1 LVSAREAIHRVRA
14 IQLVGTD
21 DPGYLSAMADQALAH
36 RHYGP
41 KEDQSAT
48 YHVSG
53 RVESAARAWLS
64 ARVPLLPERVIAAD
78 VLYRDARAYER
89 LSLELDA
96 VEGRDGIPARV
107 YEVKFT
113 SNLAAMRRGFGQV
126 ARAVRLLQARYDR
139 VEGAVILVAA
149 RRGEF
154 DREDPR
160 LADLTSIAPG
170 DLAAAVLPVRPLL
183 EIDLGDLGP
192 YLAPEDLALLEA
204 ARDEG
209 DANVTAREERA
220 ARTAEEGPLPPPDH
234 PRRPGATLSFGGAA
248 EPSEDESPFAVLRRL
263 TQPEAK
269 AGP

>member
-1 LVSAREAIHRVRA
+1 MSAREAIHRVRA
-14 IQLVGTD
+14 IQLVGID

-41 KEDQSAT
+41 KEEQSAT

-53 RVESAARAWLS
+53 RVEAAARAWLS
-64 ARVPLLPERVIAAD
+64 AHVPLLPERVIAAD

-89 LSLELDA
+89 LYLELDA
-96 VEGRDGIPARV
+96 VEGRDGIPSRV

-126 ARAVRLLQARYDR
+126 ARAVRLLEARYDR
-139 VEGAVILVAA
+139 VEGVVILVAA
-149 RRGEF
+149 RRGDF
-154 DREDPR
+154 DREDSR
-160 LADLTSIAPG
+160 LADLTSITAG
-170 DLAAAVLPVRPLL
+170 DLAAPSLPVRPLI

-192 YLAPEDLALLEA
+192 HLAPEDLALLET
-204 ARDEG
+204 ARNEG

-220 ARTAEEGPLPPPDH
+220 ARAAEEDPLPPPDR
-234 PRRPGATLSFGGAA
+234 PARPGATLAFGEEA
-248 EPSEDESPFAVLRRL
+248 EPGEDESPFAVLRKL
-263 TQPEAK
+263 TLPEAK

>member
-53 RVESAARAWLS
+53 RVEAAARAWLS

-89 LSLELDA
+89 LYLELDA
-96 VEGRDGIPARV
+96 VEGRDGIPSRV

-126 ARAVRLLQARYDR
+126 ARAVRLLETRFDR
-139 VEGAVILVAA
+139 VEGVVILVAA
-149 RRGEF
+149 RRGDF

-160 LADLTSIAPG
+160 LADLASIAAE
-170 DLAAAVLPVRPLL
+170 DLAAPALPEHPLL
-183 EIDLGDLGP
+183 EIDLQDLGP
-192 YLAPEDLALLEA
+192 YLAPEDLVLLET

-220 ARTAEEGPLPPPDH
+220 ARTAEEGPLPPPDR
-234 PRRPGATLSFGGAA
+234 PRRPAATLAFGGET
-248 EPSEDESPFAVLRRL
+248 EPSEDESPFAILRRL
-263 TQPEAK
+263 TQPESE